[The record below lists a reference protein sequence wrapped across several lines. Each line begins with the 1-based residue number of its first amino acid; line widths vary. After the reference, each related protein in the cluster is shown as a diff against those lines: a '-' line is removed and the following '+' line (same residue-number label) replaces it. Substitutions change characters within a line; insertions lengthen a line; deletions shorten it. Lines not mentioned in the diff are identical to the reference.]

1 MQGIMENTNQ
11 RYEYERYL
19 WGKAGMPILIF
30 E

>member
-19 WGKAGMPILIF
+19 WGQGRYAYTDI
-30 E
+30 